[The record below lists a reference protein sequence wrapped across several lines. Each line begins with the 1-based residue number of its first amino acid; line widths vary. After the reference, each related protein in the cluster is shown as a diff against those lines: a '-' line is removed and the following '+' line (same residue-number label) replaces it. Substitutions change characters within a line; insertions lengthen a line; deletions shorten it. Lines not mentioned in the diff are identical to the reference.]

1 MERLKYYEGKFRAAD
16 KVTVIYQF
24 IIAVI
29 IIFNYKHIP
38 FHRSF
43 ITLHFLLIIA
53 LGVLPF
59 LKSNPVVNWLRIWNQ
74 IFILPF
80 NFFELH
86 FLVHNVHPKDMDAIL
101 IRIDHFL
108 FGVNPTIWLE
118 KIQWPVL
125 TEYLQLAYSS
135 FYFLPLILFIL
146 LYRWGRMESFDYFAF
161 IIVYGFYLSYLGYF
175 LVPALGPRF
184 ALADLHNAPLKGLW
198 LTTHLQNLLNSL
210 ENVQRDAFPSGH
222 TAMTVLTMYFAAK
235 YAKKYFYVLLIIGS
249 SLIFATVYLR
259 YHYVIDVIAGFV
271 LAYFVVVTGPLVYRW
286 LNALQLVPYGRLKNV
301 AGEQ

>member
-1 MERLKYYEGKFRAAD
+1 LERLKYYQGKFRAAD

-29 IIFNYKHIP
+29 ILFNYKHVAYSRVLLSV
-38 FHRSF
+38 H
-43 ITLHFLLIIA
+43 LLLIVCIMI
-53 LGVLPF
+53 LPF
-59 LKSNPVVNWLRIWNQ
+59 AKDHPVINWLRVWNQ

-86 FLVHNVHPKDMDAIL
+86 FLVHNVHPKDLDAVL
-101 IRIDHFL
+101 LKIDHFM

-118 KIQWPVL
+118 KIQWAPL

-135 FYFLPLILFIL
+135 FYFLPLILFII
-146 LYRWGRMESFDYFAF
+146 LYRNNQMEKFDYFAF
-161 IIVYGFYLSYLGYF
+161 IIVFGFYLSYLGYF

-184 ALADLHNAPLKGLW
+184 SLVDLHSHPLKGLW
-198 LTTHLQNLLNSL
+198 FTTHLQNLLNSL
-210 ENVQRDAFPSGH
+210 EGIQRDAFPSGH

-235 YAKKYFYVLLIIGS
+235 FARKYFYVLLIVGN

-259 YHYVIDVIAGFV
+259 YHYVIDVIAGFF
-271 LAYFVVVTGPLVYRW
+271 LAWMVIVSGPLVYRW
-286 LNALQLVPYGRLKNV
+286 LNSLQFIPFERLRNV
-301 AGEQ
+301 VRER